1 MRIPLR
7 WISLLAVVLLS
18 AACASSGGGAGSIPR
33 DRSVISESELSALPR
48 DMDVHEAV
56 QRLRPFWL
64 NVRATRSFNG
74 AMAEVLVYQGDMRLG
89 NTESLKNIRASE
101 VLRLEYLD
109 ASQAVARLPG
119 IGNSRPVGAIV
130 VRMRV
135 G

>member
-1 MRIPLR
+1 MRVPFR
-7 WISLLAVVLLS
+7 WISLLAVLLL
-18 AACASSGGGAGSIPR
+18 ATACGEPAGGPAPR
-33 DRSVISESELSALPR
+33 DRSVISEAELSALPGG
-48 DMDVHEAV
+48 MNAYEAV

-64 NVRATRSFNG
+64 VVRAERSFN
-74 AMAEVLVYQGDMRLG
+74 ASLAEILAYQGDMRLG
-89 NTESLKNIRASE
+89 NAESLKNIRASE

-119 IGNSRPVGAIV
+119 IGNSRPAGAIV